1 MAATPEPTPD
11 QQGPADGDAD
21 VPSPLDAL
29 VGADRPLRIG
39 HMGAGG
45 LAPGNSLASIEA
57 ALRHGVDLVELDV
70 WQAADGALV
79 LAHFN
84 WLPPDPHPSGQ
95 STVRDWARALRTWWA
110 WPRVTRLTLQ
120 ELRRLPVPPPTLSE
134 ALDLMRGRALPYLD
148 LRGDGMAAE
157 LCATLRAGAPDGAL
171 LGAGPQR
178 SFRAEHALM
187 PELPATSGIAVP
199 LLGRVLPPSLQARL
213 AASLIARARLVGA
226 TGISI
231 EYHLAQP
238 TFMAACRRA
247 GLFVF
252 AWTVDDPA
260 AMRRLIAAGVD
271 GITTNRPDRLATV
284 LAEGAG

>member
-1 MAATPEPTPD
+1 MAATPDPYMPPD
-11 QQGPADGDAD
+11 AAPGT
-21 VPSPLDAL
+21 PSPLDAL
-29 VGADRPLRIG
+29 LGPARPLRIG

-57 ALRHGVDLVELDV
+57 AFRHGVDLVELDV
-70 WQAADGALV
+70 WRTADGALV

-84 WLPPDPHPSGQ
+84 WLPPDPRPSGQ
-95 STVRDWARALRTWWA
+95 STVRDWARALRTWRA

-120 ELRRLPVPPPTLSE
+120 ELRRLPIPPPTLAE

-148 LRGDGMAAE
+148 LRSDGMAAE
-157 LCATLRAGAPDGAL
+157 LCVALRAGAPDGAL

-199 LLGRVLPPSLQARL
+199 LLGGALSPSLQARL
-213 AASLIARARLVGA
+213 ATASIARARRVGA
-226 TGISI
+226 TGLSI
-231 EYHLAQP
+231 EYHLAKP

-284 LAEGAG
+284 LAERIG